1 MKIGIL
7 LWDLSIQGGCQRQA
21 VELARQLRAMGDEVI
36 LYAAYFSGDVYPDIL
51 EGIPVRCLFNRPSGI
66 RISSKK
72 ILGIPVSS
80 LELTFRE
87 IRCSDAIGRLVD
99 EDLDVLNVHEMFAFV
114 GAAKWKK
121 RTGKPVVWMMNEFPG
136 ALVGSRV
143 FHSGFLNRLYD
154 TLNGIRWVGA
164 WYERAI
170 RTFDGVAVLDDN
182 ISRKLLIE
190 KLGIEPVTVRSG
202 LDLAKF
208 SCLDRPRWT
217 GGRRFEILS
226 NAIIFPHRRLE
237 DIAEALRMLKA
248 EGIDFRW
255 RHVGTGD
262 RHPEYRDAVIRKVH
276 EAGISGN
283 TEFLGSVSDEELV
296 RLYRSSDAFL
306 FPSSP
311 QTWGLVVFEAM
322 ACGTPVVVS
331 RGAGASEVLTDGED
345 SLLVDPSRPDRI
357 AGAIRSLAASPPRW
371 KQLSEAGRDF
381 VEKNVTWEIY
391 ARRMRGEFLRFCE
404 SGSR

>member
-1 MKIGIL
+1 M
-7 LWDLSIQGGCQRQA
+7 
-21 VELARQLRAMGDEVI
+21 
-36 LYAAYFSGDVYPDIL
+36 
-51 EGIPVRCLFNRPSGI
+51 
-66 RISSKK
+66 
-72 ILGIPVSS
+72 
-80 LELTFRE
+80 
-87 IRCSDAIGRLVD
+87 LVD

-136 ALVGSRV
+136 ALAGSRI

-154 TLNGIRWVGA
+154 TLNGIRWVGT

-170 RTFDGVAVLDDN
+170 RTFDRVAILDDN
-182 ISRKLLIE
+182 ISRKLLVE
-190 KLGIEPVTVRSG
+190 KLGIAPVTVRSG

-208 SCLDRPRWT
+208 SCLDRPRWA
-217 GGRRFEILS
+217 GGKRFEILS
-226 NAIIFPHRRLE
+226 TLIFPHRRLE
-237 DIAEALRMLKA
+237 DIAEALRILKA
-248 EGIDFRW
+248 EGLDFRW

-262 RHPEYRDAVIRKVH
+262 RHPGYRDAVIRKVN

-331 RGAGASEVLTDGED
+331 GRESIEILTDGD
-345 SLLVDPSRPDRI
+345 SLLVDHTGPTGSLGDPIPPLLHRAGNSAVGRGELIEKRHMGDLRPQDT
-357 AGAIRSLAASPPRW
+357 S
-371 KQLSEAGRDF
+371 
-381 VEKNVTWEIY
+381 
-391 ARRMRGEFLRFCE
+391 EFLRFCAR
-404 SGSR
+404 SPG